1 MNKKHLIGVIVVLI
15 ISGGVIYFQLKNTPI
30 NALLHAAKNL
40 NFLFLALV
48 FGVMFLSYFFEAG
61 ILATLSKGD
70 KKNYSFWAFLRIPLI
85 QALFNAITPLSTG
98 GQPSQLFAMVQ
109 MGMKGARATS
119 ILLMKF
125 IIYQICVL
133 FAYVSTIVF
142 GFRMIVGKFS
152 GLAFF
157 ILVGFIIHI
166 SSIIFL
172 LAIMF
177 AYNWTKKVTLWVMK
191 ILEKFFSL
199 KRVDNWRQSTLKQI
213 ETFYREG
220 QNLKREKKKLII
232 AIILT
237 LGQLLCFYSIPY
249 FILLALNVKTSWL
262 AVTAMNIMII
272 MFMAIV
278 PIPGASG
285 GAEFSFQTLF
295 STFIHSNTLLVLGMF
310 IWRFTTYFL
319 GLLLG
324 LIGWVIRPKKVEES

>member
-1 MNKKHLIGVIVVLI
+1 MNKKHLIGIVIVLI

-30 NALLHAAKNL
+30 NVLINAAKNL
-40 NFLFLALV
+40 NFWFLAIV
-48 FGVMFLSYFFEAG
+48 FGVMVLSYFFEAG
-61 ILATLSKGD
+61 ILAILSKIRGE
-70 KKNYSFWAFLRIPLI
+70 NYTVWAFLRIPLI

-98 GQPSQLFAMVQ
+98 GQPSQLLAMVQ

-142 GFRMIVGKFS
+142 GFRMVIGKFS
-152 GLAFF
+152 GLALF

-177 AYNWTKKVTLWVMK
+177 AYNWTKRATLWIMK
-191 ILEKFFSL
+191 ILERIFDT
-199 KRVDNWRQSTLKQI
+199 KRVDNLRKSTLKQI

-237 LGQLLCFYSIPY
+237 FGQLLCFYSIPY
-249 FILLALNVKTSWL
+249 FILLALNLKTSWL

-310 IWRFTTYFL
+310 LWRFTTYFL

-324 LIGWVIRPKKVEES
+324 VIGWIIKPKKVEES